1 MTRFRSRFPAWG
13 LASVALLFPA
23 LPGAA
28 HAGRLPAGEAAV
40 ESVVNRI
47 RSGDCKGAV
56 GALNAGLAK
65 NHAEV
70 ALLAGSMYDNGVC
83 VRRDW
88 QRAVEFYVR
97 AHDGGHAGAVYRLA
111 SGYAAPENGP
121 DIAAALWWA
130 SRVKPATVNACAVTG
145 AAADDPDLFVAALNA
160 WPQQRLAQ
168 CNYIIGVMSTL
179 GGEMRYP
186 DRPLSFAVGAD
197 IEMRFMP
204 AVPRMDVRQTGSTE
218 FRSLGIVDGNELN
231 ERGSKRMTAAFLDT
245 VRAVS
250 ERAIKRYP
258 QPPGF
263 HPDLQVLM
271 RFKFT
276 VAEQ

>member
-1 MTRFRSRFPAWG
+1 MTRYRSRFPAWR
-13 LASVALLFPA
+13 LASLALMAA
-23 LPGAA
+23 LSAGA
-28 HAGRLPAGEAAV
+28 HASRLPAGQAAV
-40 ESVVNRI
+40 ESVTNRL

-65 NHAEV
+65 NHPEV

-88 QRAVEFYVR
+88 QRAVQFYVQ
-97 AHDGGHAGAVYRLA
+97 AHDGGQGGAVYRLA

-130 SRVKPATVNACAVTG
+130 SRAKPAVMAACAVAG
-145 AAADDPDLFVAALNA
+145 AAADDPDLFVAELNS
-160 WPQQRLAQ
+160 WPRQRLAQ
-168 CNYIIGVMSTL
+168 CNYIVGVMSTL
-179 GGEMRYP
+179 AGEMRYP

-197 IEMRFMP
+197 IELRFVP
-204 AVPRMDVRQTGSTE
+204 AVPRMDLRPTGSTE
-218 FRSLGIVDGNELN
+218 FTMLGIVDGNELGA
-231 ERGSKRMTAAFLDT
+231 RHSKRMTAAFLDT

-258 QPPGF
+258 QPAGI
-263 HPDLQVLM
+263 HPESQALM
-271 RFKFT
+271 RFTFT
-276 VAEQ
+276 IEQQ

>member
-1 MTRFRSRFPAWG
+1 MTRYRSRFPALP
-13 LASVALLFPA
+13 LAGFALLLAA

-28 HAGRLPAGEAAV
+28 HAGRLPAGQAAV
-40 ESVVNRI
+40 ESVTNQI
-47 RSGDCKGAV
+47 LAGDCKGAV

-65 NHAEV
+65 NHPEV

-97 AHDGGHAGAVYRLA
+97 AHDAGHAGAVYRLA

-130 SRVKPATVNACAVTG
+130 SRAKPAVMAACRVTG

-160 WPQQRLAQ
+160 WPQQRLAH
-168 CNYIIGVMSTL
+168 CNYIVGVMSTL
-179 GGEMRYP
+179 AGEMRYP

-197 IEMRFMP
+197 IELRFVP
-204 AVPRMDVRQTGSTE
+204 AVPRMDLRPTGSTE
-218 FRSLGIVDGNELN
+218 FTMMGIVNGNELN
-231 ERGSKRMTAAFLDT
+231 ERRSKRMTAAFLDT
-245 VRAVS
+245 VREVS
-250 ERAIKRYP
+250 ARAIKRYP
-258 QPPGF
+258 QPPGI
-263 HPDLQVLM
+263 HPESHAVM
-271 RFKFT
+271 RFIFT
-276 VAEQ
+276 IEQQ